1 MSGKDNEVL
10 KVVDI
15 FRTIQGE
22 ATFAGFPSLF
32 IRLNGCNLNCAY
44 CDTPLDEDDFDEMTL
59 QEIVEEVSKSC
70 LFHVCIT
77 GGEPLIYK
85 PTTDLC
91 YILRNKGYSVSVET
105 NGTIPLIDYKE
116 RGNSVIEFGSFN
128 YSMDFKLPSAGER
141 EYELAKKCFMP
152 NFLKLGKGDCLKFV
166 IGSLQDIEAMGQVFV
181 EIKKVWNERF
191 LQTNKPDI
199 FISPI
204 MFGTGKINSNL
215 LNQLVD
221 AVIEFE
227 GETGISVRLQ
237 VQLHKIFN
245 IA

>member
-1 MSGKDNEVL
+1 MSGKENEVL
-10 KVVDI
+10 KVANI

-22 ATFAGFPSLF
+22 ATFAGFPSVF
-32 IRLNGCNLNCAY
+32 VRLNGCNLNCAY
-44 CDTPLDEDDFDEMTL
+44 CDTPLDEDDYDEMTL
-59 QEIVEEVSKSC
+59 QEIVKEVSQNC
-70 LFHVCIT
+70 LSHVCIT
-77 GGEPLIYK
+77 GGEPLIY
-85 PTTDLC
+85 PVVTELC
-91 YILRNKGYSVSVET
+91 YTLRDKGYRVSVET

-116 RGNSVIEFGSFN
+116 RSNLIKEFGSFN

-141 EYELAKKCFMP
+141 EYELAKKSFMP

-166 IGSLQDIEAMGQVFV
+166 IGSLEDIEAMGQVFV
-181 EIKKVWNERF
+181 EIEKVWNKKF

-204 MFGTGKINSNL
+204 MFGTGKIDSNL

-221 AVIEFE
+221 VVIEFE
-227 GETGISVRLQ
+227 EETGISVRLQ